1 MKRTVTLLAIAATGL
16 LLAGYSSD
24 PSEEAGWQCEDFIE
38 RFTALDHVTFNPK
51 PPKVQVSDDLYTVIG
66 RVNGQ
71 QIQCKLE
78 RDDDGW
84 TLLTEPKEFARIPG
98 AN

>member
-1 MKRTVTLLAIAATGL
+1 MRRTVTILALAAGL
-16 LLAGYSSD
+16 LLAGCSSD
-24 PSEEAGWQCEDFIE
+24 PSEEAEWQCADFIE
-38 RFTALDHVTFNPK
+38 RFTALDRVTFNPD
-51 PPKVQVSDDLYTVIG
+51 PPKVMVSDDLYTVIG

-71 QIQCKLE
+71 LIQCKLE

-84 TLLTEPKEFARIPG
+84 TLLTEPDDFARIPG